1 MPARLSALLA
11 LTVFA
16 LAGCRT
22 ATVSSDTSTAQKA
35 PPPAA
40 TIPADA
46 TELPVGTVLR
56 VEVQDEL
63 STEQSKVGDDVR
75 ATLTAPVQ
83 DSAGKTLVPAGAP
96 LTGKVTELSPSERVG
111 EPASI
116 TLAFTEIEVNG
127 QEKPLQADITDA
139 DPELS
144 RNWGRAGKG
153 AGIGAAGGAVLGAVL
168 GRSVKGAVI
177 GGVVGAAAGTA
188 ISLGTGE
195 EDAKLPAGTPMTL
208 ALTQPVPLK

>member
-1 MPARLSALLA
+1 MRVRLSAVFVLA
-11 LTVFA
+11 SFA

-22 ATVSSDTSTAQKA
+22 ATVASDTSTAGKA
-35 PPPAA
+35 PPAAA

-46 TELPVGTVLR
+46 TELPAGTVLQ
-56 VEVQDEL
+56 VEVQNEL
-63 STEQSKVGDDVR
+63 STGTSKVGDDIQ
-75 ATLTAPVQ
+75 ATVTTPVQ
-83 DSAGKTLVPAGAP
+83 DSAGKTLVPAGAKV
-96 LTGKVTELSPSERVG
+96 TGQVTELSPSARVG

-116 TLAFTEIEVNG
+116 TLAFDELEVNG
-127 QEKPLQADITDA
+127 KQQPLEADITDA

-144 RNWGRAGKG
+144 RNWSRAGKG

-188 ISLGTGE
+188 ISLGTGD

-208 ALTQPVPLK
+208 ALTRPVPLR

>member
-1 MPARLSALLA
+1 MRVRLSALFV
-11 LTVFA
+11 LTSFA

-22 ATVSSDTSTAQKA
+22 ATVASDTSTAQRA

-46 TELPVGTVLR
+46 TELPVGTVLQ
-56 VEVQDEL
+56 VEVQNEL
-63 STEQSKVGDDVR
+63 STETSKVGDDIR
-75 ATLTAPVQ
+75 ATVTTPVT
-83 DSAGKTLVPAGAP
+83 DSGGEVLVPAGAAV
-96 LTGKVTELSPSERVG
+96 TGKVTELSPSARVN

-116 TLAFTEIEVNG
+116 TLAFDELEVNG
-127 QEKPLQADITDA
+127 QQRPLQADITDA